1 MKMPF
6 FAGRAK
12 AGAAPAPF
20 ARRKAANTR
29 LSLLLLIPLL
39 FLALLVGAVAGLDSP
54 VLLVIVSGAV
64 FAMLAFFLVNANI
77 LLHLLFLVT
86 FVIQGSA
93 LYFFGLRSATWIAVG
108 MAGLFGMRTFMDLVL
123 KNRQQSRRTTQEG
136 KSVRLVMLPFC
147 AYLLCYMVSIVL
159 NRPSTGQLM
168 SALKS
173 NLPVFSVLLAFYWF
187 AWRPVALE
195 KLWQALIWI
204 GVLQLPVVLY
214 QHFFVSSKR
223 DNGFDSVVGTF
234 GGTPLGGGLS
244 SMLVLF
250 IVAVS
255 VYALARWNRGLMS
268 RPLALL
274 IFAIGLAV
282 ILLGEVKAAFIW
294 LPLAVFIVLR
304 QRIMKNLFSVM
315 AYGILAV
322 ALIGSIY
329 FVYNALYWGQSQS
342 RSASLEG
349 KFDAAGGYFFDTH
362 GVNYLT
368 GEISRGASLALWA
381 KDATASLPKRLLGY
395 GPGASKSSSS
405 IGGSGVIARRYA
417 PLNVDAT
424 TVAVLL
430 WDVGILGAAAYS
442 LMALGGVILGW
453 RYIRR
458 GQGSA
463 AQMAIVEASVAV
475 LVIYVSLLV
484 YNRTMLDEP
493 TVQLLY
499 LFCLGSVI
507 QICRYGHA
515 APVAPATPAGADTP
529 VRGRRR
535 VATPAAA
542 MQWSTHGE

>member
-6 FAGRAK
+6 FAGRAR
-12 AGAAPAPF
+12 AGAAPAPLT
-20 ARRKAANTR
+20 RRKANNTR
-29 LSLLLLIPLL
+29 LSLLLLFPLL

-54 VLLVIVSGAV
+54 VLLVIVSGAI

-77 LLHLLFLVT
+77 LLHLLFVVT

-108 MAGLFGMRTFMDLVL
+108 MAGLFGMRTFMDLVV
-123 KNRQQSRRTTQEG
+123 KSRQQRRGGAPEG
-136 KSVRLVMLPFC
+136 RPVTLIMLPFF

-159 NRPSTGQLM
+159 NRPSAGQLM

-173 NLPVFSVLLAFYWF
+173 NLPVFGVLLSFYWF
-187 AWRPVALE
+187 AWRPATLE
-195 KLWQALIWI
+195 RLWQSLIWI

-214 QHFFVSSKR
+214 QHFFVSTKR

-250 IVAVS
+250 VVAVS

-274 IFAIGLAV
+274 VFAIGLAV

-294 LPLAVFIVLR
+294 LPLGVFIVLR
-304 QRIMKNLFSVM
+304 QRIMKNLFSVI

-322 ALIGSIY
+322 AMLGSIY
-329 FVYNALYWGQSQS
+329 FVYNALYWGQTLNHSKG
-342 RSASLEG
+342 LEG
-349 KFDAAGGYFFDTH
+349 KLDAGGGYFFDTH
-362 GVNYLT
+362 NVNYLT

-381 KDATASLPKRLLGY
+381 KDATASIPKRLLGY

-405 IGGSGVIARRYA
+405 IGGSGVIARRFA

-424 TVAVLL
+424 ALAVLL
-430 WDVGILGAAAYS
+430 WDVGVLGAAAYS
-442 LMALGGVILGW
+442 LMAVGGVILGW
-453 RYIRR
+453 RYMRR

-475 LVIYVSLLV
+475 LLIYVSLLI

-499 LFCLGSVI
+499 LFCLGSVV
-507 QICRYGHA
+507 QVCRYGQVA
-515 APVAPATPAGADTP
+515 ATAGPAEAAVPVRPRWRAATPAGAM
-529 VRGRRR
+529 R
-535 VATPAAA
+535 
-542 MQWSTHGE
+542 WSTHGE

>member
-6 FAGRAK
+6 FAGRAT
-12 AGAAPAPF
+12 ASAAPAPF
-20 ARRKAANTR
+20 SKRKAANKR
-29 LSLLLLIPLL
+29 LSWLLLFPLL
-39 FLALLVGAVAGLDSP
+39 FLAMLVGAVAGLDSP

-108 MAGLFGMRTFMDLVL
+108 MAGLFGMRTFMDLVV
-123 KNRQQSRRTTQEG
+123 KSRQQQKRVTEERQP
-136 KSVRLVMLPFC
+136 VLLVMLPFY

-159 NRPSTGQLM
+159 SRPSAGQLM

-173 NLPVFSVLLAFYWF
+173 NLPMFGVLLAFYWF
-187 AWRPVALE
+187 AWRPVSLE
-195 KLWQALIWI
+195 RLWRSLIWI
-204 GVLQLPVVLY
+204 GLLQLPVVLY
-214 QHFFVSSKR
+214 QHFFVSTKR
-223 DNGFDSVVGTF
+223 NNGFDSVVGTF

-250 IVAVS
+250 VIAVS

-274 IFAIGLAV
+274 VFSIGLAV

-294 LPLAVFIVLR
+294 LPLGVFIVLR
-304 QRIMKNLFSVM
+304 QRIMKNLFSVI
-315 AYGILAV
+315 AYGILA
-322 ALIGSIY
+322 ATLMGSIY
-329 FVYNALYWGQSQS
+329 FVYNTLYWGQTLSHS
-342 RSASLEG
+342 KSLED
-349 KFDAAGGYFFDTH
+349 KFDAGGGYFFDTH
-362 GVNYLT
+362 NVNYLT
-368 GEISRGASLALWA
+368 GEISRGASLALWG
-381 KDATASLPKRLLGY
+381 KDAASSLPKRLLGY

-405 IGGSGVIARRYA
+405 IGGSGVIARRFA

-424 TVAVLL
+424 TLAVLL
-430 WDVGILGAAAYS
+430 WDVGILGAIAYS
-442 LMALGGVILGW
+442 LTALGGVILGW

-535 VATPAAA
+535 VTNPAAA

>member
-6 FAGRAK
+6 FAGRAR
-12 AGAAPAPF
+12 AGAAPAPLT
-20 ARRKAANTR
+20 RRKANNTR
-29 LSLLLLIPLL
+29 LSLLLLFPLL

-54 VLLVIVSGAV
+54 VLLLIVSGAI

-77 LLHLLFLVT
+77 LLHLLFVVT

-108 MAGLFGMRTFMDLVL
+108 MAGLFGMRTFMDLVV
-123 KNRQQSRRTTQEG
+123 KSRQQRRGGAPEG
-136 KSVRLVMLPFC
+136 RPVTLIMLPFF

-159 NRPSTGQLM
+159 NRPSAGQLM

-173 NLPVFSVLLAFYWF
+173 NLPVFGVLLSFYWF
-187 AWRPVALE
+187 AWRPATLE
-195 KLWQALIWI
+195 RLWQSLIWI

-214 QHFFVSSKR
+214 QHFFVSTKR

-250 IVAVS
+250 VVAVS

-274 IFAIGLAV
+274 VFAIGLAV

-294 LPLAVFIVLR
+294 LPLGVFIVLR
-304 QRIMKNLFSVM
+304 QRIMKNLFSVI

-322 ALIGSIY
+322 AMLGSIY
-329 FVYNALYWGQSQS
+329 FVYNALYWGQTLNHSKG
-342 RSASLEG
+342 LEG
-349 KFDAAGGYFFDTH
+349 KLDAGGGYFFDTH
-362 GVNYLT
+362 NVNYLT

-381 KDATASLPKRLLGY
+381 KDATASIPKRLLGY

-405 IGGSGVIARRYA
+405 IGGSGVIARRFA

-424 TVAVLL
+424 ALAVLL
-430 WDVGILGAAAYS
+430 WDVGVLGAAAYS
-442 LMALGGVILGW
+442 LMAVGGVILGW
-453 RYIRR
+453 RYMRR

-475 LVIYVSLLV
+475 LLIYVSLLI

-499 LFCLGSVI
+499 LFCLGSVV
-507 QICRYGHA
+507 QVCRYGQVA
-515 APVAPATPAGADTP
+515 ATAGPAEAPVPVRPRWRAATPAGAM
-529 VRGRRR
+529 R
-535 VATPAAA
+535 
-542 MQWSTHGE
+542 WSTHGE

>member
-6 FAGRAK
+6 FAGRAR
-12 AGAAPAPF
+12 AGAAPAPLT
-20 ARRKAANTR
+20 RRKANNTR
-29 LSLLLLIPLL
+29 LSLLLLFPLL

-54 VLLVIVSGAV
+54 VLLVIVSGAI

-77 LLHLLFLVT
+77 LLHLLFVVT

-108 MAGLFGMRTFMDLVL
+108 MAGLFGMRTFMDLVV
-123 KNRQQSRRTTQEG
+123 KSRQQRRGGAPEG
-136 KSVRLVMLPFC
+136 RPVTLIMLPFF

-159 NRPSTGQLM
+159 NRPSAGQLM

-173 NLPVFSVLLAFYWF
+173 NLPVFGVLLSFYWF
-187 AWRPVALE
+187 AWRPATLE
-195 KLWQALIWI
+195 RLWQSLIWI

-214 QHFFVSSKR
+214 QHFFVSTKR

-250 IVAVS
+250 VVAVS

-274 IFAIGLAV
+274 VFAIGLAV

-294 LPLAVFIVLR
+294 LPLGVFIVLR
-304 QRIMKNLFSVM
+304 QRIMKNLFSVI

-322 ALIGSIY
+322 AMLGSIY
-329 FVYNALYWGQSQS
+329 FVYNALYWGQTLNHSKG
-342 RSASLEG
+342 LEG
-349 KFDAAGGYFFDTH
+349 KLDAGGGYFFDTH
-362 GVNYLT
+362 NVNYLT

-381 KDATASLPKRLLGY
+381 KDATASIPKRLLGY

-405 IGGSGVIARRYA
+405 IGGSGVIARRFA

-424 TVAVLL
+424 ALAVLL
-430 WDVGILGAAAYS
+430 WDVGVLGAAAYS
-442 LMALGGVILGW
+442 LMAVGGVILGW
-453 RYIRR
+453 RYMRR

-475 LVIYVSLLV
+475 LLIYVSLLI

-499 LFCLGSVI
+499 LFCLGSVV
-507 QICRYGHA
+507 QVCRYGQVA
-515 APVAPATPAGADTP
+515 ATAGPAEAPVPVRPRWRAATPAGAM
-529 VRGRRR
+529 R
-535 VATPAAA
+535 
-542 MQWSTHGE
+542 WSTHGE

>member
-1 MKMPF
+1 MMKMPF
-6 FAGRAK
+6 FAGRAR
-12 AGAAPAPF
+12 AGAAPAPLT
-20 ARRKAANTR
+20 RRKANNTR
-29 LSLLLLIPLL
+29 LSLLLLFPLL

-54 VLLVIVSGAV
+54 VLLLIVSGAI

-77 LLHLLFLVT
+77 LLHLLFVVT

-108 MAGLFGMRTFMDLVL
+108 MAGLFGMRTFMDLVV
-123 KNRQQSRRTTQEG
+123 KSRQQRRGGAPEG
-136 KSVRLVMLPFC
+136 RPVTLIMLPFF

-159 NRPSTGQLM
+159 NRPSAGQLM

-173 NLPVFSVLLAFYWF
+173 NLPVFGVLLSFYWF
-187 AWRPVALE
+187 AWRPATLE
-195 KLWQALIWI
+195 RLWQSLIWI

-214 QHFFVSSKR
+214 QHFFVSTKR

-250 IVAVS
+250 VVAVS

-274 IFAIGLAV
+274 VFAIGLAV

-294 LPLAVFIVLR
+294 LPLGVFIVLR
-304 QRIMKNLFSVM
+304 QRIMKNLFSVI

-322 ALIGSIY
+322 AMLGSIY
-329 FVYNALYWGQSQS
+329 FVYNALYWGQTLNHSKG
-342 RSASLEG
+342 LEG
-349 KFDAAGGYFFDTH
+349 KLDAGGGYFFDTH
-362 GVNYLT
+362 NVNYLT

-381 KDATASLPKRLLGY
+381 KDATASIPKRLLGY

-405 IGGSGVIARRYA
+405 IGGSGVIARRFA

-424 TVAVLL
+424 ALAVLL
-430 WDVGILGAAAYS
+430 WDVGVLGAAAYS
-442 LMALGGVILGW
+442 LMAVGGVILGW
-453 RYIRR
+453 RYMRR

-475 LVIYVSLLV
+475 LLIYVSLLI

-499 LFCLGSVI
+499 LFCLGSVV
-507 QICRYGHA
+507 QVCRYGQVA
-515 APVAPATPAGADTP
+515 ATAGPAEAPVPVRPRWRAATPAGAM
-529 VRGRRR
+529 R
-535 VATPAAA
+535 
-542 MQWSTHGE
+542 WSTHGE

>member
-1 MKMPF
+1 MMKMPF
-6 FAGRAK
+6 FAGRSRV
-12 AGAAPAPF
+12 GAAPAPMT
-20 ARRKAANTR
+20 RRKANNTR
-29 LSLLLLIPLL
+29 LSLLLLFPLL

-54 VLLVIVSGAV
+54 VLLVIVSGAI

-77 LLHLLFLVT
+77 LLHLLFVVT

-108 MAGLFGMRTFMDLVL
+108 MAGLFGMRTFMDLVV
-123 KNRQQSRRTTQEG
+123 KSRQQRRGGAPEG
-136 KSVRLVMLPFC
+136 RPVTLIMLPFF
-147 AYLLCYMVSIVL
+147 AYLLCYMVSIIL
-159 NRPSTGQLM
+159 NRPSAGQLM

-173 NLPVFSVLLAFYWF
+173 NLPVFGVLLSFYWF
-187 AWRPVALE
+187 AWRPATLE
-195 KLWQALIWI
+195 RLWQSLIWI

-214 QHFFVSSKR
+214 QHFFVSTKR

-250 IVAVS
+250 VVAVS

-274 IFAIGLAV
+274 VFAIGLAV

-294 LPLAVFIVLR
+294 LPLGVFIVLR
-304 QRIMKNLFSVM
+304 QRIMKNLFSVI

-322 ALIGSIY
+322 AMLGSIY
-329 FVYNALYWGQSQS
+329 FVYNALYWGQTLNHSKG
-342 RSASLEG
+342 LEG
-349 KFDAAGGYFFDTH
+349 KLDAGGGYFFDTH
-362 GVNYLT
+362 NVNYLT

-381 KDATASLPKRLLGY
+381 KDATASIPKRLLGY

-405 IGGSGVIARRYA
+405 IGGSGVIARRFA

-424 TVAVLL
+424 ALAVLL
-430 WDVGILGAAAYS
+430 WDVGVLGAAAYS
-442 LMALGGVILGW
+442 LMAVGGVILGW
-453 RYIRR
+453 RYMRR

-475 LVIYVSLLV
+475 LLIYVSLLI

-499 LFCLGSVI
+499 LFCMGSVV
-507 QICRYGHA
+507 QVCRYGQVA
-515 APVAPATPAGADTP
+515 ATAGPVEAEVPVRPRWRAATPAGAM
-529 VRGRRR
+529 R
-535 VATPAAA
+535 
-542 MQWSTHGE
+542 WSTHGK

>member
-6 FAGRAK
+6 FAGRAR

-20 ARRKAANTR
+20 AKRKADNTR
-29 LSLLLLIPLL
+29 LSLLLLFPLL

-54 VLLVIVSGAV
+54 VLLVIVSGAI
-64 FAMLAFFLVNANI
+64 FAMLAFFLVNANL

-108 MAGLFGMRTFMDLVL
+108 MAGLFGMRTFMDLVV
-123 KNRQQSRRTTQEG
+123 KSRQQRRGAAREG
-136 KSVRLVMLPFC
+136 RPVTLVMLPFF

-159 NRPSTGQLM
+159 NRPSAGQLM

-173 NLPVFSVLLAFYWF
+173 NLPVFGVLLSFYWF
-187 AWRPVALE
+187 AWRPVTLE
-195 KLWQALIWI
+195 RLWQSLIWI

-214 QHFFVSSKR
+214 QHFFVSTKR

-274 IFAIGLAV
+274 VFAIGLAV

-294 LPLAVFIVLR
+294 LPLGVFIVLR
-304 QRIMKNLFSVM
+304 QRIMKNLFSVI

-322 ALIGSIY
+322 AMLGSIY
-329 FVYNALYWGQSQS
+329 FVYNALYWGQTLNHSKG
-342 RSASLEG
+342 LEG
-349 KFDAAGGYFFDTH
+349 KLDAGGGYFFDTH
-362 GVNYLT
+362 NVNYLT

-381 KDATASLPKRLLGY
+381 KDATASIPKRLLGY

-405 IGGSGVIARRYA
+405 IGGSGVIARRFA

-424 TVAVLL
+424 ALAVLL
-430 WDVGILGAAAYS
+430 WDVGVLGAAAYS
-442 LMALGGVILGW
+442 MMAVGGVILGW
-453 RYIRR
+453 RYMRR

-475 LVIYVSLLV
+475 LVIYVSLLI

-499 LFCLGSVI
+499 LFCLGSVV
-507 QICRYGHA
+507 QACRYGQETAEEPA
-515 APVAPATPAGADTP
+515 AQAQADAPAQP
-529 VRGRRR
+529 RRR
-535 VATPAAA
+535 VAAAA
-542 MQWSTHGE
+542 GAMRWSTHGE